1 MAMVAVACLT
11 VVAGLVVDAGPPGA
25 SPWVLVWALVTAVV
39 LLLAHRGLDPGW
51 VAWRRAT
58 LGLFGVALA
67 YPAVAAALALAASS
81 DPTSSSTRLLAALA
95 TVGHVPVIAALSL
108 LPLLAVRYVGD
119 GLPPRLIAVVLAL
132 ATVDAAA
139 LALLAPPMW
148 PAGLAPLVDSD
159 PAVAGGLAVN
169 LAFLA
174 STLLG
179 PVVATR
185 AARDAV
191 CEARPRLVLVALAA
205 LSGSVLVLGCGVLGA
220 LAADSMGAEAP
231 AVLVLCGMYA
241 ALASVS
247 AATSRALRSPLD
259 LRTHSISRMAV
270 VLVALIAGLVAVT
283 VVVLVDADGA
293 LGSVLA
299 ALLAVAVTVGTR
311 PLESRVARALVSP
324 ALDSPVGGPPVL
336 ALRALDGAPDEP
348 EPNEAIDGRPPVPDP
363 TESHPLPVL
372 SPREREVLALL
383 AEGLSNAGIAAR
395 LVLSERTVD
404 AHLRSVFTKL
414 ALPESPHD
422 NRRVHAVLMWCD
434 AQQERIRAS

>member
-191 CEARPRLVLVALAA
+191 GEARP
-205 LSGSVLVLGCGVLGA
+205 
-220 LAADSMGAEAP
+220 P
-231 AVLVLCGMYA
+231 
-241 ALASVS
+241 
-247 AATSRALRSPLD
+247 SRASSGRSRPWSPST
-259 LRTHSISRMAV
+259 RCGSRCR
-270 VLVALIAGLVAVT
+270 
-283 VVVLVDADGA
+283 
-293 LGSVLA
+293 S
-299 ALLAVAVTVGTR
+299 
-311 PLESRVARALVSP
+311 SR
-324 ALDSPVGGPPVL
+324 
-336 ALRALDGAPDEP
+336 
-348 EPNEAIDGRPPVPDP
+348 
-363 TESHPLPVL
+363 
-372 SPREREVLALL
+372 
-383 AEGLSNAGIAAR
+383 
-395 LVLSERTVD
+395 
-404 AHLRSVFTKL
+404 
-414 ALPESPHD
+414 
-422 NRRVHAVLMWCD
+422 
-434 AQQERIRAS
+434 